1 MLFGK
6 EVFGFAKQLLNS
18 PENDHTDIVWQK
30 CFDLPNNILANSN
43 SDRINDV
50 WYKLFKISIMFVHIS
65 VINYKKVIIVIVF
78 NKS

>member
-30 CFDLPNNILANSN
+30 VLICQTT
-43 SDRINDV
+43 
-50 WYKLFKISIMFVHIS
+50 Y
-65 VINYKKVIIVIVF
+65 
-78 NKS
+78 

>member
-30 CFDLPNNILANSN
+30 SFDLPNNILVNSN

-50 WYKLFKISIMFVHIS
+50 WYNLSKISIIFVHIGIIS
-65 VINYKKVIIVIVF
+65 YKKVIIVVVF
-78 NKS
+78 NES

>member
-30 CFDLPNNILANSN
+30 
-43 SDRINDV
+43 
-50 WYKLFKISIMFVHIS
+50 Y
-65 VINYKKVIIVIVF
+65 
-78 NKS
+78 